1 MHRIWERRER
11 GEMDSLRSET
21 AVWEQIDASESSLLN
36 CAFEEAASL
45 ASSVIQRI
53 CTETFAVT
61 VDEVQLAD
69 MKESAGMVFAQSL
82 KELGRT
88 LEIFTELQK
97 LFGSL
102 AAVPA
107 EVFLTGASM
116 QISEGYATKLKADFE
131 LFLAEWKYLDDKVYV
146 SAQSS
151 SEIHIQNYVISAEK
165 YMEMAEFY
173 AVTVLGIVL
182 CSPELAISWIERAE
196 LPEER
201 RQEIIMRVRPL
212 CYVKKSL
219 ISSMAQRTNRSCD
232 LSSCSTDSTLL
243 GRENPQGSQPNG
255 DKFNQDALKSIHPNT
270 KLISRCLGPCLWWFR
285 TVHLKFGGMS
295 IILPSGRTMILGL
308 LTFFAYSILKNRRAA
323 FKRMVTQQVSSIWRI
338 LSDALQLAFSFQ
350 VNPLAAVQPT
360 PSASLGSR

>member
-1 MHRIWERRER
+1 
-11 GEMDSLRSET
+11 MDSLHCET
-21 AVWEQIDASESSLLN
+21 AVWEQIEASESFLLN
-36 CAFEEAASL
+36 CTFEEAASL
-45 ASSVIQRI
+45 ASSVIQHI
-53 CTETFAVT
+53 CSETFAVT
-61 VDEVQLAD
+61 VDEVQVAD
-69 MKESAGMVFAQSL
+69 MKESAGMVFVQSL

-88 LEIFTELQK
+88 SEIFTELQR

-151 SEIHIQNYVISAEK
+151 SEIHVRNYVISAEK

-173 AVTVLGIVL
+173 AVTLLGMVL
-182 CSPELAISWIERAE
+182 CSPDLAISWIERAE
-196 LPEER
+196 LPEEK

-212 CYVKKSL
+212 CYVKKSSM
-219 ISSMAQRTNRSCD
+219 SSPAQRTYRSRD
-232 LSSCSTDSTLL
+232 LPTCSTDSTLL
-243 GRENPQGSQPNG
+243 GYENPQGSQPNG
-255 DKFNQDALKSIHPNT
+255 DKSNQDALKSIRPNT
-270 KLISRCLGPCLWWFR
+270 RLISQRLGPYLWWFR
-285 TVHLKFGGMS
+285 TLHLKFGSVS
-295 IILPSGRTMILGL
+295 IILPGGRTVILGL
-308 LTFFAYSILKNRRAA
+308 LTFFAYHILKNRRAA
-323 FKRMVTQQVSSIWRI
+323 FKRIVTQQASSIWRI

-360 PSASLGSR
+360 PSATLGSR